1 MIRYALRCHK
11 AHEFEV
17 WFRDSAAFDK
27 QKKAGEV
34 SCPHCGSHKVEKAIM
49 APNVASR
56 KGPSNREEVERATA
70 TVAMLRKMRQAV
82 EKNADNV
89 GDRFAEEA
97 RRIHYGEV
105 KPRNIYGNTT
115 KDEAEELVEEG
126 VEFGVIPWVDLPDA

>member
-1 MIRYALRCHK
+1 MIRYTLRCDK

-17 WFRDSAAFDK
+17 WFRDSAAYDK
-27 QKKAGEV
+27 QQKAGEV
-34 SCPHCGSHKVEKAIM
+34 TCPLCSSRQVEKAIM

-56 KGPSNREEVERATA
+56 KGPSNQEERQRAAA
-70 TVAMLRKMRQAV
+70 TVAMLRQMRKAV

-97 RRIHYGEV
+97 RRIHYGETAA
-105 KPRNIYGNTT
+105 RSIYGNTT
-115 KDEAEELVEEG
+115 KDEAEELLEEG

>member
-1 MIRYALRCHK
+1 MIRYTLKCHQ

-17 WFRDSAAFDK
+17 WFRDSTAFEK
-27 QKKAGEV
+27 QQEAGEV
-34 SCPHCGSHKVEKAIM
+34 VCPLCSSRKVEKAIM

-56 KGPSNREEVERATA
+56 KGASNAEERQRATA
-70 TVAMLRKMRQAV
+70 ALAMLREVREAV